1 MQPTITT
8 NLRLNLCFEY
18 AHDQT
23 GSSWIAM
30 RQDSLQRISKQF
42 AALGEVT
49 KHQRKALLEQ
59 KRSGSNPCSQSL
71 RRLTSTRL
79 HTLSNLTRVENS
91 ELSSQSPCQ
100 KKTYRWIRPRPAR
113 HQFYFF
119 RLPMGTLSS
128 TSKPSNPSHRH
139 FYYSYRG

>member
-23 GSSWIAM
+23 GSSWIAI

-42 AALGEVT
+42 AAFGAVT
-49 KHQRKALLEQ
+49 KHQRKALLER
-59 KRSGSNPCSQSL
+59 KGSGSNPCSKLL
-71 RRLTSTRL
+71 RRLTSTHL

-91 ELSSQSPCQ
+91 ELSSQSPFQ
-100 KKTYRWIRPRPAR
+100 EKSYWWIRPRPAR
-113 HQFYFF
+113 HQFYSF

-128 TSKPSNPSHRH
+128 TSKLSNPYHRPC
-139 FYYSYRG
+139 YYSYRG